1 MRLFIAINL
10 DDKLRNALVEMQES
24 MRRQGIR
31 GNYTRMENLHLTL
44 AFIGECGDPD
54 AVNEV
59 LASIPLEPFRL
70 ALRGYGSF
78 GNLYWAGLED
88 NDKLSAYVKRLRRA
102 LAEKGIPFD
111 RRFSPHITLLRQASA
126 GLPRLRVSSAA
137 MEVRRV
143 SLMRSERGKNG
154 MIYTE
159 IGCAESIF

>member
-10 DDKLRNALVEMQES
+10 DDKFRDALVEIQEA
-24 MRRQGIR
+24 MRRQGMR

-44 AFIGECGDPD
+44 AFIGEYADPD

-59 LASIPLEPFRL
+59 LASIPLEPSRL

-111 RRFSPHITLLRQASA
+111 RKFSPHITLLRQASA

-143 SLMRSERGKNG
+143 SLMRSVRGKNG

>member
-10 DDKLRNALVEMQES
+10 DDKFRDALVEMQES

-54 AVNEV
+54 TVNEV

-111 RRFSPHITLLRQASA
+111 RKFSPHITLLRQASA

>member
-10 DDKLRNALVEMQES
+10 DDNIRDALAEMQDS
-24 MRRQGIR
+24 MRRQGVR
-31 GNYTRMENLHLTL
+31 GNYTKTENLHLTL
-44 AFIGECGDPD
+44 AVIGEYSDLD
-54 AVNEV
+54 ALNEA
-59 LASIPLEPFRL
+59 LASVPLEPFRL

-88 NDKLSAYVKRLRRA
+88 SDKLSAYVKRLRRA
-102 LAEKGIPFD
+102 LAEQGIPFD
-111 RRFSPHITLLRQASA
+111 RKFSPHITLVRQAPA
-126 GLPRLRVSSAA
+126 GLPRLRVPSVS

-159 IGCAESIF
+159 IGFVESMC